1 MREKSG
7 PNPFKNRKGRPP
19 AKKRNLVRVAA
30 KLVDVLADERSA
42 RETCPVVP
50 VAISGGGAGDQ
61 TVESP
66 EVQVLVGKAK
76 AESAPTGGQTNRQ
89 VVARANRS

>member
-1 MREKSG
+1 MIPSMLSS
-7 PNPFKNRKGRPP
+7 NRKL
-19 AKKRNLVRVAA
+19 ARNGARSAA
-30 KLVDVLADERSA
+30 KLVEVLADERSA

-66 EVQVLVGKAK
+66 EVQVLVGKAR

>member
-1 MREKSG
+1 MDEKTI
-7 PNPFKNRKGRPP
+7 K
-19 AKKRNLVRVAA
+19 VAA